1 MCRQTGATTKRGV
14 LRINAVQKQGSVEP
28 TNAQMCPARTS
39 PTQQGRLVHPIQTI
53 LSQHFEG
60 ERVKRNKEKLIEKRP
75 INLHRQDIWARY
87 LGFAGGMGGCVI

>member
-1 MCRQTGATTKRGV
+1 MEGHVQMCRQTGATTKRGV

-60 ERVKRNKEKLIEKRP
+60 ERVKRNKIEKRP
-75 INLHRQDIWARY
+75 YRQDIWARY